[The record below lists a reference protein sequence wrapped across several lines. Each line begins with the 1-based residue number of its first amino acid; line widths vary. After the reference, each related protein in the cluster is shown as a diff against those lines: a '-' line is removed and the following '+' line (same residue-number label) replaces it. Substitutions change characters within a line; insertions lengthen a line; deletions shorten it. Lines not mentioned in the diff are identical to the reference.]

1 MLCNHFKVEKT
12 ECSSSVRC
20 LYYTTCDV
28 SKEKNPNYVFDPE
41 GRSIKSFETLINI
54 KQSRLG
60 DIPHDRNSGST
71 TVTIVRLALLQLF
84 YVLFYTLR
92 RSLALCSVTGIQR
105 SDIDGR
111 YFGTDTSNIK

>member
-71 TVTIVRLALLQLF
+71 TVTIVHLALLQL
-84 YVLFYTLR
+84 R
-92 RSLALCSVTGIQR
+92 NLCSLLHVKKIPCFVL
-105 SDIDGR
+105 SYWNSEIR
-111 YFGTDTSNIK
+111 Y